1 MKRTIFSALLAVIA
15 IQMTAQT
22 FSISGTVLDKAT
34 GKPIEF
40 ATIALTKTEQ
50 WAVADA
56 DGKFTIQNVQK
67 GTNEI
72 SVSCLGYVPDTKE
85 INISKDILSY
95 KIFLKEDNLA
105 LESVVITASWNCD
118 SFLRVIDW
126 MPFVVELD
134 FEGTRFLGKTEHVYV
149 EKLFKP

>member
-72 SVSCLGYVPDTKE
+72 SVLVMYP
-85 INISKDILSY
+85 
-95 KIFLKEDNLA
+95 
-105 LESVVITASWNCD
+105 
-118 SFLRVIDW
+118 
-126 MPFVVELD
+126 
-134 FEGTRFLGKTEHVYV
+134 TRKR
-149 EKLFKP
+149 